1 MTPVNRS
8 TVGPGSPGQLEDLAS
23 AIDEVIDREIAGVVE
38 GLPLPPP
45 GAASGTLET
54 ADMPL
59 LLGRAFVD
67 GATGRLVVARADV
80 EKTIYFEAGRPVL
93 ATSSHDEDRMLAM
106 LARAGRLTPEQ
117 QEAAARA
124 AEDSGRRMGALLVD
138 LGLLQARELLAVVRQ
153 HYEQILLSLFS
164 WIDGAWRF
172 EPGVVAAAE
181 RARLLRH
188 PATLVRE
195 GIARAFD
202 DTRVGLRVG
211 SGRNVFALAEGATAA
226 EVADEVARGEAERIA
241 VALFDGVRSV
251 EEVTRA
257 SGLGP
262 RQVQEVTAAL
272 LSFAALTPVVS
283 TRPPTRGGARDR
295 QLERERLLAR
305 HALALEADYFQVLG
319 VPRGASGGEV
329 RRAYERIRADVAPA
343 AVTPDVEQTLG
354 AELATIREVLEE
366 AVRVLTTPWLRSPYE
381 ASLGA
386 APAPASDG
394 GGR

>member
-1 MTPVNRS
+1 MNRS
-8 TVGPGSPGQLEDLAS
+8 TVGPGPPGQLEELAS

-38 GLPLPPP
+38 ALALPPP

-67 GATGRLVVARADV
+67 GATGRLVMNRGDV
-80 EKTIYFEAGRPVL
+80 EKAVYFEAGRPVL
-93 ATSSHDEDRMLAM
+93 AASSHEEDRMVAM
-106 LARAGRLTPEQ
+106 LAREGRLTPEQ
-117 QEAAARA
+117 QDAATRA

-153 HYEQILLSLFS
+153 HYEEILLSLFS
-164 WIDGAWRF
+164 WTDGQWRF
-172 EPGVVAAAE
+172 EPGVVATAD

-211 SGRNVFALAEGATAA
+211 SGRNVFAAAGGATAA
-226 EVADEVARGEAERIA
+226 EVADEVVRGEAERSA

-251 EEVTRA
+251 EEVGRA
-257 SGLGP
+257 SGLGA
-262 RQVQEVTAAL
+262 RQIEELTAAL
-272 LSFAALTPVVS
+272 LSFGALTSVTS
-283 TRPPTRGGARDR
+283 ARPPTRGEARDR

-319 VPRGASGGEV
+319 VARGAGGGEV
-329 RRAYERIRADVAPA
+329 RRAYERIRADVDPA
-343 AVTPDVEQTLG
+343 TVTSDLERALA
-354 AELATIREVLEE
+354 AELTTIREVLEE
-366 AVRVLTTPWLRSPYE
+366 AVRVLTTPWLRAPYE

-386 APAPASDG
+386 LRPRGSDG
-394 GGR
+394 ANR